1 MKIRLFLLV
10 CLFALTS
17 IYAWGL
23 AGVYTINPMLPPT
36 ASNFQSFTAA
46 INALNSSYPTAPVTF
61 NVKAGAYF
69 YEACPT
75 IYAASFPPLA
85 VVFQKDDPNMQNA
98 GLISLSTA
106 AGFKLVGGDY
116 FTFDGIDVLATTS
129 NCPYGFFLDG
139 TGGNGAHHNTIK
151 NCRIVMNQ
159 SFDNTIG
166 IYQLCVSAGYME
178 ASNSNNTY
186 ENVSI
191 ENSFSGIVLDHQNAS
206 SGFYDQNC
214 VIKNCTIGAPSM
226 VLMTGASTRYG
237 IYTRGQNSLII
248 ENNEIRNIV
257 SQNAESYGI
266 HLYTTRGESHIRGN
280 KIHGIHSANATSL
293 KAQYGMRVDLGT
305 EANVEKKLKIYN
317 NMIWDMQN
325 PFSSSS
331 SLGVCG
337 IYVYGVYNLNKYY
350 VDFNTIC
357 LQTAPGSVTHGLFFY
372 NAGGQHFV
380 RNNIIQVMSPGAT
393 RTHACI
399 RYYDNPMGAAGS
411 VADYNVLYAGGLTNC
426 YAVHVNMG
434 NDFYADVTS
443 WNAAS
448 GLDQHSYSTDP
459 LLISIYELHLQNGV
473 DSDAL
478 HGGSYF
484 AGALNWVSTDIDGN
498 NRDATNPDIGADEL
512 YVASPPEVPIV
523 QISQADGSILLSW
536 DAVQGATS
544 YRIEASD
551 EPTAGFSLLGT
562 STTTNYTDTIT
573 TKKFYRVIA
582 VAE

>member
-1 MKIRLFLLV
+1 
-10 CLFALTS
+10 
-17 IYAWGL
+17 
-23 AGVYTINPMLPPT
+23 
-36 ASNFQSFTAA
+36 
-46 INALNSSYPTAPVTF
+46 
-61 NVKAGAYF
+61 
-69 YEACPT
+69 
-75 IYAASFPPLA
+75 
-85 VVFQKDDPNMQNA
+85 
-98 GLISLSTA
+98 
-106 AGFKLVGGDY
+106 
-116 FTFDGIDVLATTS
+116 
-129 NCPYGFFLDG
+129 
-139 TGGNGAHHNTIK
+139 
-151 NCRIVMNQ
+151 MNQ

-357 LQTAPGSVTHGLFFY
+357 LQTAPGSVTHGMYFNNN
-372 NAGGQHFV
+372 NALHFV
-380 RNNIIQVMSPGAT
+380 RNNIVQVFTQNAT
-393 RTHACI
+393 REHVGI
-399 RYYDNPMGAAGS
+399 RYYNTPIGAAGS
-411 VADYNVLYAGGLTNC
+411 VSDYNVIFSGGLTNC
-426 YAVHVNMG
+426 YPIKVHMG
-434 NDFYADVTS
+434 SDYYSDLAS
-443 WNAAS
+443 W
-448 GLDQHSYSTDP
+448 YSTSGQDLHSFMTDP
-459 LLISIYELHLQNGV
+459 GVISFYDLHLQSGTT
-473 DSDAL
+473 SDAL
-478 HGGSYF
+478 DAGSYYS
-484 AGALNWVSTDIDGN
+484 GTLDWVSTDIDGN

-512 YVASPPEVPIV
+512 YVATPPEVPTA
-523 QISQADGSILLSW
+523 QISQADGSVFISW